1 MVPST
6 ITYSKSASVLEVRLV
21 RQGLEDPIEHATPG
35 PAAKALKDR
44 VPVPES
50 LGKVAP
56 RRPDPHDPENRFDE
70 TPVVRPRAARILD
83 FSRNKRCDPLPL
95 IITQYST
102 VQGHLLLATLKQI
115 SADLR
120 TPDRA

>member
-56 RRPDPHDPENRFDE
+56 RRSNTHNPENRFDE
-70 TPVVRPRAARILD
+70 QPVVRSRAARIPD
-83 FSRNKRCDPLPL
+83 FSRKKRRDPLPL
-95 IITQYST
+95 IIT
-102 VQGHLLLATLKQI
+102 
-115 SADLR
+115 
-120 TPDRA
+120 